1 MNRTFTW
8 IEIYKWPTLLFVIIA
23 GGLLSALLGDGI
35 WDRLSWLLLGIPLL
49 VIVFCYMRPHFDA
62 GLE

>member
-23 GGLLSALLGDGI
+23 GGLLFALLGDGI
-35 WDRLSWLLLGIPLL
+35 WDSLSWLLLGIPLL
-49 VIVFCYMRPHFDA
+49 VIAFCFMRPSS
-62 GLE
+62 